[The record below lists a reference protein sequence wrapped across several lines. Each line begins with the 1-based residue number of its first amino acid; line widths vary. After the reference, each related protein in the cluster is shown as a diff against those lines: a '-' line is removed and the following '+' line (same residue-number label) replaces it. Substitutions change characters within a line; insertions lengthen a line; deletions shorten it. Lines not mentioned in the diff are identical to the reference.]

1 MRRKEVASKMAQID
15 LKKYG
20 ITGTT
25 EIVHNPSYEMLF
37 EEETRPGLEGFEKGQ
52 VSELG
57 AVNVM
62 TGVYTGRSPKDKYI
76 VVDDKSKDTVW
87 WTSAE
92 YKNDNHPMTPDV
104 WQAVKSIAMKE
115 LCDKRLFVVDAFCG
129 ANKDTRMAIRFIMEV
144 AWQAHFVENMFIKPT
159 AEELANFEPDFVVYN
174 ASKAKVENYKELGLN
189 SETCVAFNITS
200 REQVI
205 INTWYGGEMKKGMF
219 SMMNY
224 YLPLKGIASMHCS
237 ANTDMNG
244 ENTAI
249 FFGLSGTG
257 KTTLSTD
264 PKRLLIGD
272 DEHGWDD
279 KGVFNFE
286 GGCYAKVINLDKDS
300 EPDIYNA
307 IKRNALLENVTL
319 DKDGKIDF
327 TDKSVTENTRVS
339 YPINHIENI
348 VRPVSSA
355 PAAKNVIFLS
365 ADAFG
370 VLPPVSILTPEQ
382 TKYYFLSGFTAK
394 LAGTERGI
402 TEPTPTFS
410 ACFGQAFLELH
421 PTKYA
426 EELVKRMEKSGAK
439 AYLVN
444 TGWNGTGKRISIKD
458 TRGIIDAILNGDIL
472 NAPTK
477 TIPYFNLEVPTAL
490 NGVDSGILDPRD
502 TYQDAAEWEKK
513 AKELA
518 GLFVKNFAKYEGNEA
533 GKALVAAGP
542 KAE

>member
-1 MRRKEVASKMAQID
+1 MAE
-15 LKKYG
+15 LNLSKYG
-20 ITGTT
+20 INGAT
-25 EIVHNPSYEMLF
+25 EILHNPSYETLF
-37 EEETRPGLEGFEKGQ
+37 AEETKEGLSGYEVGR

-57 AVNVM
+57 AVDVM
-62 TGVYTGRSPKDKYI
+62 TGIYTGRSPKDKYI
-76 VVDDKSKDTVW
+76 VMDENSKNTVW
-87 WTSAE
+87 WTSDE
-92 YKNDNHPMTPDV
+92 YKNDNHPMSEET
-104 WQAVKSIAMKE
+104 WAKVKALAQNE
-115 LCDKRLFVVDAFCG
+115 LSGKRLFVMDAFCG
-129 ANKDTRMAIRFIMEV
+129 ANKDTRMAIRFVMEV
-144 AWQAHFVENMFIKPT
+144 AWQAHFVKNMFIRPT
-159 AEELANFEPDFVVYN
+159 EEELANFEPDFVVYT
-174 ASKAKVENYKELGLN
+174 ASKAKVENYEELGLN
-189 SETCVAFNITS
+189 SATCVAFNITS

-244 ENTAI
+244 KNTAI

-279 KGVFNFE
+279 NGVFNFE
-286 GGCYAKVINLDKDS
+286 GGCYAKVINLDKES

-307 IKRNALLENVTL
+307 IRRDALLENVTL
-319 DKDGKIDF
+319 DENGKIDF
-327 TDKSVTENTRVS
+327 ADKSVTENTRVS
-339 YPINHIENI
+339 YPIDHIENI
-348 VRPVSSA
+348 VRPVSSG
-355 PAAKNVIFLS
+355 PDAKSVIFLS

-426 EELVKRMEKSGAK
+426 EELVKKMQKSGAK

-458 TRGIIDAILNGDIL
+458 TRGIIDAILSGAINE
-472 NAPTK
+472 APTK
-477 TIPYFNLEVPTAL
+477 KIPYFNFEVPTEL
-490 NGVDSGILDPRD
+490 TGVATEILDPRD
-502 TYQDAAEWEKK
+502 TYADPSEWDAK
-513 AKELA
+513 AKDLA
-518 GLFVKNFAKYEGNEA
+518 ARFVKNFKKYEGNEA
-533 GKALVAAGP
+533 GKALVSAGP
-542 KAE
+542 QAE